1 MIGAA
6 RNGIA
11 VAYGASLLN
20 IDLTSAPLIPLRLV
34 SLLLT
39 GHQRRDVRLRD
50 RTGLVFLV
58 MFAQSRRRVVA
69 GTKPLIFNPQAACHL
84 WGAGR
89 LWSERLTPT
98 NGFPDD
104 EFARSH

>member
-1 MIGAA
+1 
-6 RNGIA
+6 
-11 VAYGASLLN
+11 
-20 IDLTSAPLIPLRLV
+20 
-34 SLLLT
+34 
-39 GHQRRDVRLRD
+39 
-50 RTGLVFLV
+50 